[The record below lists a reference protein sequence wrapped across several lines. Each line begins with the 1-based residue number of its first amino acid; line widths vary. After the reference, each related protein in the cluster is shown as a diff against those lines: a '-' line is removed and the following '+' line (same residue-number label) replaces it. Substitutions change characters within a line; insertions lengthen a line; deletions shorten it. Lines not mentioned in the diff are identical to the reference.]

1 MHAGSLNVPSPATPE
16 LTPAHR
22 WHRTLL
28 YLVILVPLA
37 LGVFTFQLGVADWE
51 DDSESC
57 GGQIVQEML
66 DGQGWVLPLRNG
78 LHIPVKPPLF
88 YWLGALSATVRHSGV
103 DLLDARL
110 PSAVLGMLC
119 VIIVFWF
126 ARSVADESVGLWSA
140 LMLITTAQFVLEAR
154 NSRVDIALCFFL
166 TSALFL
172 IYHVWSGEGG
182 PRTALAAALCVG
194 LATLSKGPLAI
205 ALVVSVMGAT
215 ALVVPPAPTWRALVA
230 PATLITGLALPALWY
245 GAATV
250 EHGVAFLHAHFYS
263 ENVSR
268 VLGEHGRY
276 PVWFYLGPLIAGGL
290 PWMLA
295 LPWVVNGESALS
307 PRTRRF
313 LWVWVLAM
321 LVFFSLSPG
330 KRRAYLLPLRPAL
343 VLLLAGWLTPQL
355 ARLKAWRREARPPR
369 AVHIVIALLVIV
381 SLITMLALRLGIAVW
396 GDTEFDWSHWWRRYF
411 QQHAVAPVMLVVG
424 IGIGVESIL
433 WALWQRRY
441 ERATF
446 ALTATAALALTI
458 GVSATAIV
466 RGDGASFRPFAQ
478 QVAAA
483 VPATEPLAFFNLDDD
498 REVAFLFH
506 LDRHVP
512 VESADAH
519 APCTPR
525 QPGLYLVLE
534 SNWENTP
541 CFRDA
546 RWEPIMRGGPTVE
559 SHHWWRLV
567 LARYNNSAP
576 PGAS

>member
-1 MHAGSLNVPSPATPE
+1 MPSHVPRTAPIFAPSSSATFHSIRATRLLRSPRCWPASRAHPHVRNRRDPEPRVHMHAGSLNVPSPATPE

-37 LGVFTFQLGVADWE
+37 LGVFTSQLGVADWE

-126 ARSVADESVGLWSA
+126 ARSVADESVGLS
-140 LMLITTAQFVLEAR
+140 
-154 NSRVDIALCFFL
+154 
-166 TSALFL
+166 SALFL

-295 LPWVVNGESALS
+295 LPWVVNAESALS

-381 SLITMLALRLGIAVW
+381 SLITLLAL
-396 GDTEFDWSHWWRRYF
+396 D
-411 QQHAVAPVMLVVG
+411 
-424 IGIGVESIL
+424 
-433 WALWQRRY
+433 
-441 ERATF
+441 
-446 ALTATAALALTI
+446 
-458 GVSATAIV
+458 
-466 RGDGASFRPFAQ
+466 
-478 QVAAA
+478 
-483 VPATEPLAFFNLDDD
+483 
-498 REVAFLFH
+498 
-506 LDRHVP
+506 
-512 VESADAH
+512 
-519 APCTPR
+519 
-525 QPGLYLVLE
+525 
-534 SNWENTP
+534 
-541 CFRDA
+541 
-546 RWEPIMRGGPTVE
+546 
-559 SHHWWRLV
+559 
-567 LARYNNSAP
+567 
-576 PGAS
+576 